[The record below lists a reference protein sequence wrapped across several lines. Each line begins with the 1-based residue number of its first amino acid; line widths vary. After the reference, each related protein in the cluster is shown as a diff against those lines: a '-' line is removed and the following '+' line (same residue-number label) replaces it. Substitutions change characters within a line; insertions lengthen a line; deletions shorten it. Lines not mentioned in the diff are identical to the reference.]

1 MKVDSKHD
9 SFYLL
14 SLKENYLDELVLN
27 ERDLINDFQSII
39 IDYITYSK
47 ESINI
52 ITLQNNQLSKY
63 LLIRGIDTIH
73 RVFSTLLFY
82 TNNTNLVLYHCQRS
96 FYFYLEFVSQ
106 IKQDDKSFLQLNS
119 KDAVLYV
126 YKKTIFEID
135 YHIKCSKIVSISNKK
150 KLLKIDLMIE
160 IMKCILFKIIMDPKF
175 YNNLELMLTN
185 YNNIISI
192 ILYGNKSLYNN
203 NLDKIYSIIEILVT
217 KIDDVNVL
225 IDRIIIFLKT
235 TNNNV
240 ELFELSDENNII
252 NGLLE
257 IN

>member
-1 MKVDSKHD
+1 
-9 SFYLL
+9 
-14 SLKENYLDELVLN
+14 
-27 ERDLINDFQSII
+27 
-39 IDYITYSK
+39 
-47 ESINI
+47 
-52 ITLQNNQLSKY
+52 
-63 LLIRGIDTIH
+63 
-73 RVFSTLLFY
+73 
-82 TNNTNLVLYHCQRS
+82 
-96 FYFYLEFVSQ
+96 
-106 IKQDDKSFLQLNS
+106 
-119 KDAVLYV
+119 
-126 YKKTIFEID
+126 
-135 YHIKCSKIVSISNKK
+135 
-150 KLLKIDLMIE
+150 
-160 IMKCILFKIIMDPKF
+160 MDPKF
-175 YNNLELMLTN
+175 YNNLQLMLTN